1 MVWWVGNPFV
11 CSAAFKD
18 SGVRAMDDE
27 SGSGFVDAPADAP
40 VDLPRFTTGEAE
52 TFERVRFE
60 QSMATI
66 GMGLPRLP
74 WEQGVF
80 AEIFNTGGGMVSHAM
95 NFMTPLPGV
104 FGAGFNEERQA
115 APVIDPELDVPG
127 AEMPIFA
134 KHVKALSDKDYDK
147 QVSLQWTRALATWLA
162 IHEGCGFDS
171 SVGNHVQAKLAQQD
185 RDGALMCIRDACG
198 VRSPNTVLKRGR
210 DLQLFFSWTSKSEGK
225 WWPIKELHLLEYIRW
240 TEKVG
245 KSKLIGKNLQHG
257 LKFFKYVMGGHFD
270 LEKLI
275 TPLMM
280 GLVSRIASTK
290 NVVDQARALTVAE
303 VQSLEIQ
310 LEKSKY
316 ALDRYYLGCILFA
329 LYSRSRWSDMS
340 NLATFEFDVIQTSS
354 GPFGFVEGR
363 SRIHKTATSEERKT
377 LYMPFVAPI
386 WGVTAKPW
394 GLHFKAALEEVGML
408 SGRDPFG
415 PLCRATRPDGTF
427 TIRALTSAE
436 GSSMMNDYLK
446 IKPGADAET
455 TSHSLK
461 ATTLIWSARFGMDE
475 YSRLLLGHHST
486 KENSLACYSRDLLA
500 KPLRELGGLLTSI
513 RTGQFQPDGTR
524 SGWMNPMEAGGSDGP
539 GQEDWTKLMEQE
551 RGHHGD
557 VASASLGGLSAAGE
571 VESEWSA
578 VTVPTVIGELTPLV
592 QSSTHDKACEEKVP
606 ELPAGF
612 DDDFFDGDFFKEPD
626 SRFEPV
632 GLDDPPG
639 TGREA
644 EQPEGERSMGRL
656 DLGSFPEEE
665 PCGEDEQ
672 EVDFAESASSEDES
686 LDSTASDDNEE
697 KFHEAQADDVMYQ
710 VPMAV
715 EGDLLQNK
723 KSRMLHIRSKDEGN
737 NLQPVSLCGV
747 HGGSY
752 MRLPYGARFA
762 WPKCSKCFKSA
773 ALADERSVVDA
784 IGAKKRRR
792 QL

>member
-1 MVWWVGNPFV
+1 MFRG
-11 CSAAFKD
+11 AAFKD

-27 SGSGFVDAPADAP
+27 SGSGFVDAAEDP
-40 VDLPRFTTGEAE
+40 PRFSSGEAE
-52 TFERVRFE
+52 RFERVRFE

-95 NFMTPLPGV
+95 NFMAPLPGV
-104 FGAGFNEERQA
+104 FGAGFNEEEQA
-115 APVIDPELDVPG
+115 APVIDPERDVRG
-127 AEMPIFA
+127 GEMPIFA

-147 QVSLQWTRALATWLA
+147 QVSLQWTRELATWLA

-185 RDGALMCIRDACG
+185 REGALMCIRDACG

-210 DLQLFFSWTSKSEGK
+210 DLQLFFTWTSKSEGS

-240 TEKVG
+240 TEETG

-275 TPLMM
+275 TPLLM

-290 NVVDQARALTVAE
+290 NVVDQARALTVEE
-303 VQSLEIQ
+303 VQGLEMQ
-310 LEKSKY
+310 LENSKY
-316 ALDRYYLGCILFA
+316 VLDRYYLGCILFA
-329 LYSRSRWSDMS
+329 LYSRSRWSDMA
-340 NLATFEFDVIQTSS
+340 NLATFEFDVIQTSH

-386 WGVTAKPW
+386 WGVTSKAW
-394 GLHFKAALEEVGML
+394 GLNFKAALEEVGML
-408 SGRDPFG
+408 TKRDPFG
-415 PLCRATRPDGTF
+415 PLCRATRPDGT
-427 TIRALTSAE
+427 IRALTSAE
-436 GSSMMNDYLK
+436 GSSMMNGYLK
-446 IKPGADAET
+446 IRPGADIET

-461 ATTLIWSARFGMDE
+461 DTTLVWAARFGMDE
-475 YSRLLLGHHST
+475 HSRLLLGHHST

-500 KPLRELGGLLTSI
+500 KPLRELGGMLTSI
-513 RTGQFQPDGTR
+513 RTGKFQPDGTR
-524 SGWMNPMEAGGSDGP
+524 SGWMNPMEAGGDTGP
-539 GQEDWTKLMEQE
+539 GQESWTKLMQQE
-551 RGHHGD
+551 RDHHGD
-557 VASASLGGLSAAGE
+557 VGSASLGGVSAGVE

-578 VTVPTVIGELTPLV
+578 VTVPTVIGRLTPLAQGSV
-592 QSSTHDKACEEKVP
+592 PGGEFEERVP
-606 ELPAGF
+606 ELPIEF
-612 DDDFFDGDFFKEPD
+612 DADFFESDFFKDPD
-626 SRFEPV
+626 SRFVPR
-632 GLDDPPG
+632 GLEDLQEAG
-639 TGREA
+639 QERE
-644 EQPEGERSMGRL
+644 QVEGGQNGGRL

-665 PCGEDEQ
+665 PPAEDDQ

-686 LDSTASDDNEE
+686 ADSTASDDNEE

-723 KSRMLHIRSKDEGN
+723 KSRMLHIRSKDETN
-737 NLQPVSLCGV
+737 HLQPVSLCGV
-747 HGGSY
+747 HGKSY
-752 MRLPYGARFA
+752 MRLQYGARFL